1 MDDKYYAVLVIAT
14 GDTTTPYVVTL
25 QSFDLK
31 LDRQS
36 YLVNVTSG
44 DMREFDYQVHMDN
57 YTMILPS
64 AMTYDSVTDT
74 TSWRLPLGFNGP
86 EKVVA
91 YELEL
96 QANLGYNASGRYTE
110 LTTEYVTNGIEATA
124 PGDWTNNHVLCG
136 YNFEFRVQMPTIY
149 PTKQV
154 TQDSVRSDTRGSLI
168 LHRCHFNFDSTGVCE
183 FTVNRKGRDPYTV
196 QLEQTIQDGY
206 AADHPA
212 VETNVEHTVPLY
224 DRNTNVDITLKSKY
238 PTPTNLISADWE
250 GDYNPKFY
258 RRV

>member
-1 MDDKYYAVLVIAT
+1 
-14 GDTTTPYVVTL
+14 
-25 QSFDLK
+25 
-31 LDRQS
+31 
-36 YLVNVTSG
+36 
-44 DMREFDYQVHMDN
+44 
-57 YTMILPS
+57 
-64 AMTYDSVTDT
+64 MTYDSVTDT

-124 PGDWTNNHVLCG
+124 PGNWTNNHVLCG
-136 YNFEFRVQMPTIY
+136 YNFEFLVQMPTFY

-154 TQDSVRSDTRGSLI
+154 TQESVRADTRGSLI

-183 FTVNRKGRDPYTV
+183 FEVNRKGRDPYTV
-196 QLEQTIQDGY
+196 QLEQTLQDGY

-212 VETNVEHTVPLY
+212 VETNVEHTIPLFPSH
-224 DRNTNVDITLKSKY
+224 DRS
-238 PTPTNLISADWE
+238 
-250 GDYNPKFY
+250 
-258 RRV
+258 RRKNSQK